1 MTCCWARDGRFVAL
15 AWVAGRLAAG
25 RACVRLAVASFL
37 AACLVFARLRVI
49 VVLLRYL
56 RGNVSFVDRKEESV

>member
-1 MTCCWARDGRFVAL
+1 MARL
-15 AWVAGRLAAG
+15 
-25 RACVRLAVASFL
+25 RARVRLAVASFL

-56 RGNVSFVDRKEESV
+56 RDNVSFVDRKEESV